1 MCRALAASG
10 IDTQFGPDAR
20 GCRRAHIWED
30 DLHLFLLGR
39 LSPGL
44 AAALAGHLAGCE
56 TCSEELE
63 SVRDM
68 RNRLVALSLSNHKPD
83 SEYKQ

>member
-1 MCRALAASG
+1 MWRSSAPNGVDPQL
-10 IDTQFGPDAR
+10 GPDAR

-30 DLHLFLLGR
+30 DLHLFLVGR

-63 SVRDM
+63 RVRDM
-68 RNRLVALSLSNHKPD
+68 RNRLVALSLSDHKPD
-83 SEYKQ
+83 YAYKQ